1 MLLNDKVAI
10 ITGAGQGIG
19 RAYALG
25 FAGEGAKVVIA
36 DINEENG
43 QNVADKINADGGEA
57 LAVQTDVSNEQNTL
71 EVAKKAMDKFGKID
85 ILINNAAVFAEEGFK
100 PWNAWTSEEWD
111 RVFAVNVKGMWLCCK
126 AVIPYMSEYDKG
138 KIINISSTTVLQG
151 SPFLLHYVTTK
162 GAIVSFT
169 RSLASELGDS
179 DICVNAIA
187 PGFTMS
193 EGVLNMPGTPPGLI
207 DTLKESQ
214 CFKREEQPEDL
225 VGTAVYLASDLSDF
239 VTGQLIAVDGG
250 LTRH

>member
-1 MLLNDKVAI
+1 MILKDKVAI

-19 RAYALG
+19 LSYALG

-36 DINEENG
+36 DINGENG
-43 QNVADKINADGGEA
+43 QNVADKINEGGGEA
-57 LAVQTDVSNEQNTL
+57 IAVQTDVSNEQNTL
-71 EVAKKAMDKFGKID
+71 ELAEKAMDKFEKID

-126 AVIPYMSEYDKG
+126 AVVPYMSAQGKG
-138 KIINISSTTVLQG
+138 KIINISSVTVIAG
-151 SPFLLHYVTTK
+151 SPLLLHYVATK

-169 RSLASELGDS
+169 RSLAAELGDS
-179 DICVNAIA
+179 NICVNAIA

-193 EGVLNMPGTPPGLI
+193 EGVLNMPGTPPGFI
-207 DTLKESQ
+207 DMVKAAQ
-214 CFKREEQPEDL
+214 CFKREQQPEDL

-239 VTGQLIAVDGG
+239 VTGQLVAVDGG

>member
-1 MLLNDKVAI
+1 MLLKDKVAI

-19 RAYALG
+19 RSYASG
-25 FAGEGAKVVIA
+25 FVAEGAKVVIA
-36 DINEENG
+36 DINGENG
-43 QNVADKINADGGEA
+43 RNVADEINAEGGEA
-57 LAVQTDVSNEQNTL
+57 LAVQTDVSNEQHTL
-71 EVAKKAMDKFGKID
+71 ELAEKAMAEFGKID

-100 PWNAWTSEEWD
+100 PWNAWTNEEWD
-111 RVFAVNVKGMWLCCK
+111 RIFAVNVKGMWLCCK
-126 AVIPYMSEYDKG
+126 AVIPYMSAQRKG
-138 KIINISSTTVLQG
+138 KIINISSGTVLLG
-151 SPFLLHYVTTK
+151 SPLLLHYAATK

-179 DICVNAIA
+179 NICVNAIA

-193 EGVLNMPGTPPGLI
+193 EGVLNMPGTPPGFI
-207 DTLKESQ
+207 EIIKGAQ